1 MEIVEAGIHNIDD
14 CPILTRIKA
23 FIVDQG
29 VVCSLKHRFRDRKG
43 NPIDLSQYLAEPI
56 SESSSESES
65 AVGDT
70 GTVILRIRDW
80 MGVGI
85 GANAKIYE
93 ITGESVDP
101 VDGIVKADLEAICVR
116 EAGIYELTWAVKN
129 ADGDFVVA
137 NTGIMSVERN
147 LLTRE
152 TLHSKN
158 DPGPP
163 TINEIRMWM
172 MDSSGSENTL
182 LDDVEF
188 SDEQI
193 CLALTKPIQRWNET
207 PPPIE
212 IYTTRNFPYR
222 GAWASAV
229 LGELFIMVAS
239 HYRRNRLGGAAGG
252 LQIDDKNKE
261 REYMSEGQRRLDE
274 YNQWLLNKKVEINMR
289 KFAGQNNSQYSRTG
303 W

>member
-1 MEIVEAGIHNIDD
+1 MEVVEAGIHRIDD
-14 CPILTRIKA
+14 CPVLTRLKA
-23 FIVDQG
+23 YIVDQG
-29 VVCSLKHRFRDRKG
+29 VVCSLKHRFRDRQG
-43 NPIDLSQYLAEPI
+43 NPIDLSQYLPVPA
-56 SESSSESES
+56 SQSDSESEVDPGGS
-65 AVGDT
+65 
-70 GTVILRIRDW
+70 VILRIRDW

-85 GANAKIYE
+85 NSNSTIYE
-93 ITGESVDP
+93 IVGEAVDP
-101 VDGIVKADLEAICVR
+101 VDGIVKADLEAVCVK

-137 NTGIMSVERN
+137 NSGIMSVERN

-152 TLHSKN
+152 TLRSKN

-193 CLALTKPIQRWNET
+193 CLALTRPIQRWNEA

-212 IYTTRNFPYR
+212 TYTTRNFPYR

-229 LGELFIMVAS
+229 LGELFIMMAS

-261 REYMSEGQRRLDE
+261 REYMAEGQRRLDE
-274 YNQWLLNKKVEINMR
+274 YQQWLLNKKVEVNMR
-289 KFAGQNNSQYSRTG
+289 KFAGMNISRYSRSG